1 MFCCYFVDYFITK
14 KTKIRYAKFQ
24 FCILNDFDM
33 QSNHNSLKSIFNN
46 PTYFYSSKNKTR
58 LKTCIGFH
66 FMLSVLMALKLLPE
80 VLDKLDVFVLEIE
93 ELLIPKVILTNTYGS
108 SLTKIGVT
116 SIVNVKDC

>member
-1 MFCCYFVDYFITK
+1 MTLIGRTE
-14 KTKIRYAKFQ
+14 
-24 FCILNDFDM
+24 
-33 QSNHNSLKSIFNN
+33 SNHNSLKSIFNN

>member
-1 MFCCYFVDYFITK
+1 
-14 KTKIRYAKFQ
+14 
-24 FCILNDFDM
+24 
-33 QSNHNSLKSIFNN
+33 
-46 PTYFYSSKNKTR
+46 
-58 LKTCIGFH
+58 
-66 FMLSVLMALKLLPE
+66 MLSVLMALKLLPE